1 MRNIE
6 FDVAEVLAYDDTYQ
20 YIPADQSNTTV
31 NNLFALKV
39 RSCSEYYNQKE
50 FIVKPS
56 NINMKQI
63 PLIGEF
69 VLIYKT
75 FNQQSTPSRWREQ
88 WYYIT
93 SIDVHSSINENML
106 PGMSSDLTQTQIDA
120 IKPGYT
126 FNQKSISPLQ
136 PYEGDF
142 LLEGR
147 WSNSIRFGS
156 SLNYTAGKY
165 SVEPGWKSNAI
176 GDPIIIISN
185 GRINKPNK
193 QFVNEDIE
201 QDAASVYLTSTQN
214 IPTLKLGD
222 KNSPNSL
229 ACFLPNESQFA
240 SSQFIGTADRV
251 ILKAKTDIAVIDS
264 PKAIILNTTG
274 EIKLGNDEAA
284 SNMVHGDVLL
294 KVLQKILSQLSSPIQ
309 CGTMVGT
316 FIDQSNRISAQQE
329 LQNLLSQKYY
339 LTK

>member
-20 YIPADQSNTTV
+20 YIPADQNNSTV

-39 RSCSEYYNQKE
+39 RSCSGYYNQKE

-56 NINMKQI
+56 NINLKQI
-63 PLIGEF
+63 PLVGEF

-75 FNQQSTPSRWREQ
+75 FNQQSTSSRWREQ

-93 SIDVHSSINENML
+93 SVDIHSSINENML
-106 PGMSSDLTQTQIDA
+106 PGISADLTQTEIDA

-126 FNQKSISPLQ
+126 FKQKSVSPLQ

-142 LLEGR
+142 LIEGR

-156 SLNYTAGKY
+156 SFDQTLGKY
-165 SVEPGWKSNAI
+165 SITPGWKSNTI

-185 GRINKPNK
+185 GRINKPSK

-201 QDAASVYLTSTQN
+201 QDASSVYLTSTQN

-229 ACFLPNESQFA
+229 SCFLPNESQFA
-240 SSQFIGTADRV
+240 KSQFIGTADRV
-251 ILKAKTDIAVIDS
+251 ILKAKTDIAIIDS

-274 EIKLGNDEAA
+274 EIKLGNDEAS

-294 KVLQKILSQLSSPIQ
+294 NVLQKILNQLSSPIQ

-316 FIDQSNRISAQQE
+316 FIDQSNKISAQQE